1 MSTDGF
7 ENTFVC
13 VCTHT
18 WGWFGTLQQIPLLF
32 RRKVSIKRVLW
43 FWYGAWGRRKRG
55 FCKESFYATSPL
67 QTVFAN
73 CGFGVCLF
81 YWFCMKKKPQHLA
94 NGMLWNANK
103 MGSETCTVWGEGVNQ
118 CWELQ
123 TFADWCALT
132 HCEKLEAFPL
142 IVVLSSVCLCSLS
155 VIVFLKKVLLNT

>member
-18 WGWFGTLQQIPLLF
+18 RAWFGTLQQ
-32 RRKVSIKRVLW
+32 VSAIQKEGVHLKGSLVLV
-43 FWYGAWGRRKRG
+43 WGLRQGKGGPSSVRNHLCY
-55 FCKESFYATSPL
+55 FL

-73 CGFGVCLF
+73 CRIGVCLF
-81 YWFCMKKKPQHLA
+81 YWFYMEKRKKQYLA

-103 MGSETCTVWGEGVNQ
+103 MGSETYTVWGEGVSAGN
-118 CWELQ
+118 CRHLLV
-123 TFADWCALT
+123 ALT

-142 IVVLSSVCLCSLS
+142 IVAFQCL
-155 VIVFLKKVLLNT
+155 FM